1 MFKEKAEIDAILK
14 RFMLA
19 KRIYANLFTYY
30 KMQRKLKFT
39 DNVEFEAECLKSL
52 DAINDSLLLILED
65 KINIPEEMIINLNTL
80 VIDAAS
86 DYGLSLEFGVTNPN
100 VNEKVEMVINKI
112 NLKIMLIK
120 DMVKEIDI
128 DKENSIAELFN
139 GALNEGR

>member
-30 KMQRKLKFT
+30 KMQRKLTFT
-39 DNVEFEAECLKSL
+39 DNAEFEVVCLKSL

>member
-1 MFKEKAEIDAILK
+1 
-14 RFMLA
+14 MLA

-100 VNEKVEMVINKI
+100 INEKVEMVINKI

>member
-30 KMQRKLKFT
+30 KMQRKLTFT

>member
-1 MFKEKAEIDAILK
+1 MFKEKSEIDAILK

-100 VNEKVEMVINKI
+100 VNEKVEMVVNKI